1 MPHGGTSCHH
11 VTVGQDLLCSSGVE
25 LPPARCDVLPD
36 TQSGYTAPWPGRVI
50 NAAVH

>member
-11 VTVGQDLLCSSGVE
+11 VTVGQE

-50 NAAVH
+50 NAVVH